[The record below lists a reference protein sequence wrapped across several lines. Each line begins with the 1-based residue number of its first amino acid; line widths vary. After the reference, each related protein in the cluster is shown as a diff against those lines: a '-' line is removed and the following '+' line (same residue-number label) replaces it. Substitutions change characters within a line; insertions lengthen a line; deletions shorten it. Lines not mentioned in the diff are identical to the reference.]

1 MDATLILVITS
12 PMGIING
19 LANMNINCI
28 SNVVNI
34 HEGDNLIKIHTVRIF
49 SICVN
54 AYRWINL

>member
-19 LANMNINCI
+19 VANMNINCI

-34 HEGDNLIKIHTVRIF
+34 HEGDNL
-49 SICVN
+49 
-54 AYRWINL
+54 